1 MNLPKLLL
9 VTGTPPGPEGVG
21 GIILNDL
28 CRLYPEGMISCFA
41 VLPPE
46 FSFTLRDKSRLLAFK
61 RGDRLYEQLGPA
73 RFGALGKLLKWTVR
87 WWQIRQHI
95 RKLVDEAV
103 VLGQA
108 NNVDAVWAA
117 LDCPTSIRLAL
128 PVSRALKVPL
138 FSHVWDDIYHNLNY
152 FGVDRLSRKALIQ
165 IYSDTLKSSL
175 RCAVAGEAMGERYH
189 RDYGIDG
196 VAIKHCLPKDVIQSV
211 NSEVRRRDD
220 GTYVIGFSGSVTA
233 ADAFNALMSS
243 LSRAGWKVGGR
254 RIILRVLGYRF
265 DMKSSVPTQIEY
277 YGWRSLEET
286 IKILSSSDV
295 NYLPQPFHHT
305 MSPMAELSFPIK
317 LVTYLGAGR
326 PIFIHSR
333 QGSSM
338 ARFFQEYK
346 VGAWCNTLDEQ
357 EIIDGLETLLTD
369 PILYTQSIV
378 SEMHAIQDHFT
389 EERFRRSFSDFL
401 GVEESH
407 LRHFEDEC
415 T

>member
-1 MNLPKLLL
+1 MNVPRLLL

-21 GIILNDL
+21 AIILKDL
-28 CRLYPEGMISCFA
+28 CRIYPKGMISCYA

-46 FSFTLRDKSRLLAFK
+46 FGFTFRDNSCLLAFK
-61 RGDRLYEQLGPA
+61 RGDRLYERLGPT
-73 RFGALGKLLKWTVR
+73 RFGAVGKLLKWTIR
-87 WWQIRQHI
+87 RRQIRQHI

-108 NNVDAVWAA
+108 NNVDAVWAV

-138 FSHVWDDIYHNLNY
+138 FSHVWDDIHHNLNY
-152 FGVDRLSRKALIQ
+152 FGVDRLSRKTIIQ
-165 IYSDTLKSSL
+165 IYSDTLKSSS
-175 RCAVAGEAMGERYH
+175 RCAVAGEAMRDRYH

-196 VAIKHCLPKDVIQSV
+196 VAIKHCLPKAVIQNV
-211 NSEVRRRDD
+211 NSEACRRDD
-220 GTYVIGFSGSVTA
+220 GTYVIGFAGSVTA
-233 ADAFNALMSS
+233 PDAFNALMSS

-265 DMKSSVPTQIEY
+265 DMKSSVPAQIEY
-277 YGWRSLEET
+277 YGWRSTEET
-286 IKILSSSDV
+286 IKVLFSCDIC
-295 NYLPQPFHHT
+295 YLPQPFEQS

-338 ARFFQEYK
+338 ARFFREYC
-346 VGAWCNTLDEQ
+346 VGTWCNTLDEQ
-357 EIIDGLETLLTD
+357 EIIDGLKTLLTD
-369 PILYTQSIV
+369 SVLYRKSIV
-378 SEMHAIQDHFT
+378 NEMRAIQDHFT
-389 EERFRRSFSDFL
+389 EERFRRSLSDFL